1 MAETFWSRLRGLIG
15 KAQLEPG
22 EGLLIPRC
30 NDIHMWFMSVPLDV
44 VFLRRG
50 ENARGEDGEKSWRI
64 STVRANVPAWKLLPL
79 HDWKAHATLELPVGT
94 IQRCDLR
101 AGDELCLS

>member
-1 MAETFWSRLRGLIG
+1 MAESFWSRLKGLIG
-15 KAQLEPG
+15 KTHMEPG

-44 VFLRRG
+44 VFLKAF
-50 ENARGEDGEKSWRI
+50 EKTWKVSSARE
-64 STVRANVPAWKLLPL
+64 NVPAWKLFPI

-94 IQRCDLR
+94 IHRCDLR
-101 AGDELCLS
+101 AGDEVCLK